1 MCKTSVQ
8 ALGWGWGMGMAQ
20 GMDSSK
26 GLHDTQIYVTD
37 MEPGKLCVLGGV
49 SAHFATCFLL
59 WFGRC
64 YVYSNDVKGSVKTS
78 YLFGHLYA

>member
-1 MCKTSVQ
+1 MLKF
-8 ALGWGWGMGMAQ
+8 
-20 GMDSSK
+20 
-26 GLHDTQIYVTD
+26 YVTD

-49 SAHFATCFLL
+49 SAQFATCFLL